1 VIEFFQSHPRL
12 AGSGTAGGIPKEAA
26 MAGEQLHEFG
36 LDLCDYVLGQF
47 RPRLRELP
55 ARPRSVPPL
64 DYAQWHRLDLP
75 AWLGRVV
82 AGLPGPLADHVWAG
96 VGGDK
101 VAAPLS
107 DAELSAL
114 AGAADDPPLRCE
126 AQAVWVPFPALHRR
140 SVECIPEVRSAL
152 AKQTAEEWAEDSAG
166 FAARLCED
174 GLSLADGIVAVHDW
188 LCCARR
194 LLGAMGATHL
204 LPHPLGTHPTP
215 TRPNSKPC
223 LSSPRKHN
231 LTGKPRAARAG
242 SAREVTPVMM
252 APGDITAKYAISRSA
267 VYAACQSGLLAHY
280 RVPARRGAKGKY
292 LVREADLVAWLESL
306 KSATDSPTFSASAPA
321 SSDSLASPFSELNP
335 ARLAKAWQ
343 SR

>member
-1 VIEFFQSHPRL
+1 
-12 AGSGTAGGIPKEAA
+12 
-26 MAGEQLHEFG
+26 MAGEQLHEYS

-47 RPRLRELP
+47 RPHLRELP

-64 DYAQWHRLDLP
+64 DYAGWHRLGLS

-96 VGGDK
+96 VTGDK
-101 VAAPLS
+101 VVAPLS

-140 SVECIPEVRSAL
+140 SVECVPEIRAAL
-152 AKQTAEEWAEDSAG
+152 TKQTAEEWAVDSAG
-166 FAARLCED
+166 FAARLSRED
-174 GLSLADGIVAVHDW
+174 LSLTDGVAAVHDW

-194 LLGAMGATHL
+194 LLGAMGAAHL
-204 LPHPLGTHPTP
+204 LPHPLGAHPTP

-223 LSSPRKHN
+223 LSSPRKHS

-242 SAREVTPVMM
+242 STPEVTPVMM
-252 APGDITAKYAISRSA
+252 SPGDITAKYAISRST
-267 VYAACQSGLLAHY
+267 VYAACQSGLLDHY

-292 LVREADLVAWLESL
+292 LIREADLVGWLESL
-306 KSATDSPTFSASAPA
+306 KNATASPTSSASAPA
-321 SSDSLASPFSELNP
+321 SSGSPASPFSELNP
-335 ARLAKAWQ
+335 ERLARAWE